1 VSNFRFNLY
10 RTLVVSSPTSTNEDA
25 MAHQNEILKIIEQA
39 AREGCTELAL
49 IDHELTKVCGS

>member
-1 VSNFRFNLY
+1 
-10 RTLVVSSPTSTNEDA
+10 